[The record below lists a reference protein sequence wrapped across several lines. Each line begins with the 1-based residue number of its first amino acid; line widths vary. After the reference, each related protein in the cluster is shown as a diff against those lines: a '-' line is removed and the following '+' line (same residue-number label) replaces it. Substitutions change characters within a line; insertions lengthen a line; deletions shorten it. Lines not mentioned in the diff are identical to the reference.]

1 MGMPPA
7 AEKLHADLKA
17 AAQAA
22 SELGA
27 GETDGDRAS
36 LIVGLRDVLDCSA
49 RVLGAAYGADWLYS
63 VQQARGLT
71 SAAAHVLKAAALDL
85 GEEP

>member
-1 MGMPPA
+1 MPPA